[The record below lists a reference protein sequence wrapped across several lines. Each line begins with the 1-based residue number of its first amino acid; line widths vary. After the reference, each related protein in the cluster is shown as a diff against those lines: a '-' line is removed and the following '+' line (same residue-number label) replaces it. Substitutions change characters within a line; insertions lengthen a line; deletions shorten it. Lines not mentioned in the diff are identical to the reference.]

1 MLNFYYL
8 CAKIA
13 KYEDKDC
20 LLIMGCGRGTNGY
33 GPRVQAAEGR
43 GQAVPIGGY

>member
-1 MLNFYYL
+1 MLYFYYL
-8 CAKIA
+8 CTKIA

-20 LLIMGCGRGTNGY
+20 LLFMGCGRGTNGY
-33 GPRVQAAEGR
+33 GSGVQAAEGR